1 MTFSNNSLTIEN
13 ISIEDIYY
21 KEPNLSRWVRE
32 NTSETRIDPNFDTK
46 WAWINLVLNFC
57 QLKSKHDS
65 NLM

>member
-46 WAWINLVLNFC
+46 
-57 QLKSKHDS
+57 
-65 NLM
+65 